1 MIVCENIVKIYKSGE
16 SKTLAL
22 QGIDLHVKK
31 GEMLAVMGAS
41 GSGKSTLLNIIGCLE
56 KADAGSLFID
66 GADAFK
72 MNFKELNDLR
82 TSKIGFVWQNNARN
96 LIPHLSALE
105 NVLAPMRIMGKAD
118 KKRAM
123 ELLKTV
129 GLEHRIHNTLFELS
143 GGEQQRVSIAV
154 ALANE
159 PSIILADEPTG
170 SVDTVTCDEIMR
182 LFRKVN
188 TKLNKTIVIVTHDTH
203 LSSMVDRVVYIRDG
217 KASSELMRTREGDH
231 INQTHDEYS
240 VIDKYGRLQIPK
252 HILEESKISNM
263 VTFEVK
269 EKGVIIVKG
278 KNNKYTT

>member
-1 MIVCENIVKIYKSGE
+1 MILCENIVKIYKSGE

-22 QGIDLHVKK
+22 QGLDLHVKK

-66 GADAFK
+66 GTDASK
-72 MNFKELNDLR
+72 MTFQQINDFR
-82 TSKIGFVWQNNARN
+82 TNKIGFVWQNNARN
-96 LIPHLSALE
+96 LIPHLSAFE
-105 NVLAPMRIMGKAD
+105 NVLAPMRIIGKAD
-118 KKRAM
+118 KRRAM

-129 GLEHRIHNTLFELS
+129 GLEHRIQNTLFELS
-143 GGEQQRVSIAV
+143 GGEQQRVAIAV
-154 ALANE
+154 ALAND

-170 SVDTVTCDEIMR
+170 SVDTATCDELMR
-182 LFRKVN
+182 LFRKIN
-188 TKLNKTIVIVTHDTH
+188 TEYNKTIVIVTHDTH

-217 KASSELMRTREGDH
+217 KTSSELMRTREGNH
-231 INQTHDEYS
+231 IHQTHDEYS

-252 HILEESKISNM
+252 HILEKAEISNM

-269 EKGVIIVKG
+269 EKGCIVIKD
-278 KNNKYTT
+278 KKQ